1 MKKEMLFP
9 GVHRL
14 LFVSMLV
21 VPAIPLLLAAAIGFY
36 SFVQTTERLA
46 VSAILQAAVDHK
58 VIITSFLDERRSD
71 LESFLGLAP
80 PTMLADRAEAQA
92 EIEQMRQVSGNVF
105 SDVGLID
112 PEGRQS
118 AYVGP
123 YDLVGKDYRSAP
135 WYVETLKKGY
145 FVSDVFLGYRN
156 VPHFVIA
163 VARRVEGRT
172 WVLRA
177 TVDSGLFGQI
187 VEKVS
192 VGDSGEAYILN
203 SEGVLQT
210 RRRSGG
216 GLLDRDDFSY
226 PAQDAT
232 VITFMGKENDAGYLF
247 ASASMNDG
255 KWRLIV
261 RQKRDE
267 AFRSTKVAGYTVLA
281 ILLVGGVVILG
292 LAVLVSRRV
301 VDTLQRQAEAVG
313 KLENQLL
320 QAARLAEL
328 GQMSAGFAHEINNPL
343 QIMKTDLALLDI
355 TLDDVTERG
364 GPADLCAEAKE
375 IAEQFRIQID
385 RCAGITKEILRF
397 GRQDAPQLQPID
409 LTAYLPKVGAMVD
422 NKARVHGIGMQCYVD
437 ATVPVIEAD
446 PGQLQQ
452 VMINLL
458 NNAIH
463 AVVDRHGASGGEISI
478 DARGNDGKAIIR
490 VTDNGCGIPEESLS
504 RIFVPFY
511 TTKAPGQG
519 TGMGLSVCHSI
530 VDSMGGVLSVDS
542 TRGEGT
548 TFTISV
554 PGIKG

>member
-1 MKKEMLFP
+1 MKKDMLFS

-21 VPAIPLLLAAAIGFY
+21 VPAIPLLLAAVIGFY

-58 VIITSFLDERRSD
+58 VMIASFLDERRSD

-80 PTMLADRAEAQA
+80 QDMLESPAEAQA
-92 EIEQMRQVSGNVF
+92 EIEQMRQVSGSVF
-105 SDVGLID
+105 SDVGLIGPD
-112 PEGRQS
+112 GRQA

-123 YDLVGKDYRSAP
+123 YDLAGKDYRAAP

-163 VARRVEGRT
+163 VARRVHGET

-203 SEGVLQT
+203 SDGVLQT

-216 GLLDRDDFSY
+216 GLLDRDDFDY
-226 PAQDAT
+226 PPQDAT
-232 VITFMGKENDAGYLF
+232 VITFMGEEGDTGYLF

-255 KWRLIV
+255 KWRMVV
-261 RQKRDE
+261 RQKRAE
-267 AFRSTKVAGYTVLA
+267 AFRSTNVAGYTVLA
-281 ILLVGGVVILG
+281 ILLVGGAVILG
-292 LAVLVSRRV
+292 LAVLVSRKV
-301 VDTLQRQAEAVG
+301 VDTLKRQAEAVG

-343 QIMKTDLALLDI
+343 QIMKTDLSLLDI
-355 TLDDVTERG
+355 TLDDITEKG
-364 GPADLCAEAKE
+364 GPADLCAEARE

-409 LTAYLPKVGAMVD
+409 LTAYLPKVGAMVE
-422 NKARVHGIGMQCYVD
+422 NKAQVHGIRMQCYVD

-463 AVVDRHGASGGEISI
+463 AVLDRHGASGGEISI
-478 DARGNDGKAIIR
+478 DARGSDHKAVIR

-530 VDSMGGVLSVDS
+530 VDSMGGVLSVES

-548 TFTISV
+548 TFTITV
-554 PGIKG
+554 PARKG

>member
-1 MKKEMLFP
+1 MKKDMLFS

-58 VIITSFLDERRSD
+58 VMIASFLDERRSD

-80 PTMLADRAEAQA
+80 ATLLFDRAEAQT
-92 EIEQMRQVSGNVF
+92 EIEQMRQVSGGVF
-105 SDVGLID
+105 SDVGLIGPD
-112 PEGRQS
+112 GIQT

-123 YDLVGKDYRSAP
+123 YELVGKDYRAAP

-163 VARRVEGRT
+163 VARRVDGRM

-203 SEGVLQT
+203 SDGVLQT

-216 GLLDRDDFSY
+216 GLLDRDDFRY

-232 VITFMGKENDAGYLF
+232 VITFMGEEGDTDYLF

-255 KWRLIV
+255 KWRLVV
-261 RQKRDE
+261 RQKRAE
-267 AFRSTKVAGYTVLA
+267 AFRSTNVAGYTVLA
-281 ILLVGGVVILG
+281 ILLVGGAVILS
-292 LAVLVSRRV
+292 LAVLVSRKV
-301 VDTLQRQAEAVG
+301 VDTLKRQAEAVG

-355 TLDDVTERG
+355 TLDDITEAG
-364 GPADLCAEAKE
+364 GPADLCAESRE

-409 LTAYLPKVGAMVD
+409 LTAYLPKVGAMVE
-422 NKARVHGIGMQCYVD
+422 NKAQVHGIRMQCYVD

-463 AVVDRHGASGGEISI
+463 AVVDRHGASGGEIAI
-478 DARGNDGKAIIR
+478 DARGADHKAVIR

-548 TFTISV
+548 TFTITV
-554 PGIKG
+554 PAMKG